1 MMQERNLKILRAM
14 VAHEENRFCFDCHQ
28 RGPTYVNIT
37 VGSFVCTTCGGAL
50 RKYNHRVKSIS
61 MSNFSQSEMD
71 FLRKRG
77 NKACRKIYLAL
88 SDDQGFVEKELGD
101 AARDEYLRQKYQ
113 MQKWYRE
120 PTVDLD
126 TEAIQENQQ
135 ILDRIDQGGSQQ
147 KCSRNPPTNAA
158 AGLLLPSRQASV
170 SSSSIGSTSSA
181 SLGPPVSANGLQTHP
196 PPLSPPRSGP
206 CSGVQLESSRS
217 TLLVSSPK
225 AVTTVEDP
233 FAAFS
238 VSSAPSGVTGTQDN
252 FFADFP
258 WGTAPSI
265 PSPNTALTK
274 PFSESACTTTFDVLT
289 NAPLNSKRSG
299 SVFPPAT
306 QTGDKY
312 AALAELDG
320 LLKNAVASSAPV
332 RPEST
337 TVFRFPG
344 PSAPIT
350 SPSAPFA
357 LSSAFPT
364 STFSS
369 TQMSQQS
376 QNPFVAAVANTSSVP
391 RQYSAS
397 NPFTSPVP
405 PTPQSFGSPFTTA
418 PISVPPLSAV
428 VPTPRNP
435 FFSDHQ
441 LRAQWPSNSTN
452 PFSTAEKS
460 GTSNGKS
467 SYPWASHSSGVFN
480 PSDGLSTNGVFPS
493 TKTEAPCPNPQTVFD
508 QSFSDFAP
516 FGR

>member
-170 SSSSIGSTSSA
+170 SSSSIASTSSA

-196 PPLSPPRSGP
+196 PPLSPPHRGP
-206 CSGVQLESSRS
+206 CSGVQLESARPS
-217 TLLVSSPK
+217 LPVSSSK
-225 AVTTVEDP
+225 AVTTAEDP

-238 VSSAPSGVTGTQDN
+238 VSFPSGVTGTQDS

-258 WGTAPSI
+258 WNTAPSI
-265 PSPNTALTK
+265 SSPNIAPAK
-274 PFSESACTTTFDVLT
+274 PFSESACTAPFDVWT
-289 NAPLNSKRSG
+289 NTTLDSKRSG
-299 SVFPPAT
+299 SVFPSAT

-320 LLKNAVASSAPV
+320 LLKNAVASSVPV
-332 RPEST
+332 RPEPT

-376 QNPFVAAVANTSSVP
+376 QNPFLAVVANTSSIP

-397 NPFTSPVP
+397 NPFTSHVP
-405 PTPQSFGSPFTTA
+405 STQQSFGPPFTTA
-418 PISVPPLSAV
+418 PISVPLQSAV

-435 FFSDHQ
+435 FFSDDQ
-441 LRAQWPSNSTN
+441 LHAHWPSSNTN
-452 PFSTAEKS
+452 PFSSTEKS
-460 GTSNGKS
+460 GASNGKS
-467 SYPWASHSSGVFN
+467 SYPWGSHSSGVFG
-480 PSDGLSTNGVFPS
+480 PSDSLSTNGVFPS
-493 TKTEAPCPNPQTVFD
+493 TKTEASCPNPQTVFD
-508 QSFSDFAP
+508 QSFSEFAP